1 MQNAEC
7 RRIRRND
14 FCILHS
20 AFCISSYLHKRKL
33 PRTRINGHR
42 LLRLVPRRQ
51 DGDPNDHDECKMQ
64 NADGFDATTSAF
76 CILPSAFRHI
86 STNENSPE
94 PGSMAIAS
102 SVSYHGGR
110 MVIRTI
116 MTNAK
121 CRMQTDSTQ
130 RLLHSAFC
138 LLHFVISPQT
148 KTPPN
153 QDQWPS
159 PPPSRTTAAGW

>member
-86 STNENSPE
+86 STNENAPE

-102 SVSYHGGR
+102 PVSYHGGR
-110 MVIRTI
+110 MVIR
-116 MTNAK
+116 APGVG
-121 CRMQTDSTQ
+121 STSFWWKWPKTTSVKP
-130 RLLHSAFC
+130 SA
-138 LLHFVISPQT
+138 PR
-148 KTPPN
+148 
-153 QDQWPS
+153 
-159 PPPSRTTAAGW
+159 SRPYRSK